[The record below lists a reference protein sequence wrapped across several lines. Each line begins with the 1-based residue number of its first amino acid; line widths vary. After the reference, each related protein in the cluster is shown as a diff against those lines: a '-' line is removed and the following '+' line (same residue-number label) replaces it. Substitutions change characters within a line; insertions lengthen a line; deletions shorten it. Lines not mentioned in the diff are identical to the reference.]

1 MNTALVPQRLL
12 PISVVL
18 VLGATAPAVA
28 QSPSDRNV
36 FGSLANRHPG
46 YGAMLHLAAERP
58 LYEQMATLAA
68 GRREDRFGFG
78 GDVVQQGSRGFVVG
92 VPRPGV
98 WWLVARGS
106 GPDFTSPD
114 IAFPLVGPVSDVL
127 LPPIH
132 PTRGAACL
140 LRLEPAVAWVAP
152 GRRARIVEG
161 GAGAFPRWG
170 PWRPWIRLD
179 RGAADREYWLDPA
192 ADPVS
197 SPQPLEVTVGAPGH
211 EVSTFECR
219 WGTLIEVSLKARS
232 EPPLELLLVTRGLT
246 GDGGVS
252 DEALQAAILVD
263 RSGWPVGVADDAG
276 WVAVSPG
283 DYRVLGSSGDEWWIQ
298 VEGDGTRRLVVPDR
312 SVEVLGPAEAL
323 PATVFAL
330 HWSRTGDLLGRQQL
344 ETTTATSG
352 NSDRPKWTVRPPAGA
367 VETIILASG
376 FEMVTIDWSLGRK
389 SVELTQLRS
398 IEGVVVADDTGE
410 PLQGA
415 EVALHGAYTGR
426 LAPVALT
433 AANGVFRVDSGEAE
447 GSPRLIVRAH
457 GYKTARVDLAWLAP
471 TGTAGAIV
479 VRLERAAALVG
490 RIVSSDGTGLTG
502 SVALVSGQGPFPAPS
517 VGPVD
522 LFMASNPALHDVE
535 RADAAGVFR
544 FPEVSSAIRFVAVG
558 ASGYATRL
566 LPLRSEEMDATP
578 SPEGKISFDLGDVV
592 LVPEMVV
599 EGVVTEESGLALS
612 GATVGFARSLD
623 VMGAHGLT
631 GVSLPTG
638 QVRADVEGRFQIG
651 GLAEGTLVDLK
662 VEHPGHALVELPR
675 VAVSAATSP
684 VWLSVEMKEASEV
697 VGRVV
702 DAATGAGLEGVR
714 LELFDDSRRRQLA
727 FERSGPEGR
736 FVLRGIASLDGVLE
750 VEAFG
755 YESVRYRLADEIA
768 RRSTPGDGFVL
779 TLRRGRASVR
789 GVVLSGGAP
798 VVGAAVR
805 MNVKESA
812 ITDGAGRFELS
823 GLPAGESMVFCWPSG
838 DESGQPIMWSRHV
851 RPGAN
856 EFVFDLTPVE
866 VSGRVE
872 DASGLPVAAA
882 TVRISR
888 PLASA
893 EEARSTSDGSFR
905 VHVTPGRYE
914 ATVAAD
920 GYAGSSRTIDVAAT
934 EPVHAVFRLAPA
946 REIRVRVVGLTAEET
961 ATVEVRMEAATLS
974 PGGGGRL
981 TRLAG
986 PLDGGLVFLARNP
999 PDGAVVLV
1007 VHARSSG
1014 RVQRRTVE
1022 VLPRGSTEI
1031 EIAFDDPEAKCR
1043 LSGLVTVDGSPLA
1056 GAPVF
1061 LIDQRA
1067 GDAWAVRTD
1076 NRGMYDVRG
1085 LRCGRVEIAAVGERR
1100 MMRVEGARRAD
1111 FQARG
1116 AVLRGR
1122 VELADSGV
1130 PAAGIEVVATPAHVP
1145 LEIAESLAQ
1154 AVVARSGEDG
1164 GFRFGSLYQVPYLVV
1179 ARRHGGPA
1187 LGSATVDL
1195 ATAFSEVRVIVR
1207 DDRDRDPE

>member
-1 MNTALVPQRLL
+1 M
-12 PISVVL
+12 
-18 VLGATAPAVA
+18 
-28 QSPSDRNV
+28 
-36 FGSLANRHPG
+36 
-46 YGAMLHLAAERP
+46 
-58 LYEQMATLAA
+58 
-68 GRREDRFGFG
+68 
-78 GDVVQQGSRGFVVG
+78 
-92 VPRPGV
+92 
-98 WWLVARGS
+98 
-106 GPDFTSPD
+106 
-114 IAFPLVGPVSDVL
+114 
-127 LPPIH
+127 
-132 PTRGAACL
+132 
-140 LRLEPAVAWVAP
+140 
-152 GRRARIVEG
+152 
-161 GAGAFPRWG
+161 
-170 PWRPWIRLD
+170 
-179 RGAADREYWLDPA
+179 
-192 ADPVS
+192 
-197 SPQPLEVTVGAPGH
+197 
-211 EVSTFECR
+211 
-219 WGTLIEVSLKARS
+219 
-232 EPPLELLLVTRGLT
+232 
-246 GDGGVS
+246 
-252 DEALQAAILVD
+252 
-263 RSGWPVGVADDAG
+263 
-276 WVAVSPG
+276 
-283 DYRVLGSSGDEWWIQ
+283 
-298 VEGDGTRRLVVPDR
+298 
-312 SVEVLGPAEAL
+312 
-323 PATVFAL
+323 
-330 HWSRTGDLLGRQQL
+330 
-344 ETTTATSG
+344 
-352 NSDRPKWTVRPPAGA
+352 
-367 VETIILASG
+367 
-376 FEMVTIDWSLGRK
+376 
-389 SVELTQLRS
+389 
-398 IEGVVVADDTGE
+398 ADDTGE

-457 GYKTARVDLAWLAP
+457 GYRTARVDLASLAP

-522 LFMASNPALHDVE
+522 LFMASSPALHDVV
-535 RADAAGVFR
+535 RTDAAGAFR

-566 LPLRSEEMDATP
+566 LPLRSEEMEAAP
-578 SPEGKISFDLGDVV
+578 SAEGTISFDLGDVV

-623 VMGAHGLT
+623 VMGARGLT

-638 QVRADVEGRFQIG
+638 QVRSDVEGRFQIG
-651 GLAEGTLVDLK
+651 GLAEGTLIDLK

-684 VWLSVEMKEASEV
+684 VWLSIEM
-697 VGRVV
+697 
-702 DAATGAGLEGVR
+702 
-714 LELFDDSRRRQLA
+714 
-727 FERSGPEGR
+727 
-736 FVLRGIASLDGVLE
+736 
-750 VEAFG
+750 
-755 YESVRYRLADEIA
+755 
-768 RRSTPGDGFVL
+768 
-779 TLRRGRASVR
+779 
-789 GVVLSGGAP
+789 
-798 VVGAAVR
+798 
-805 MNVKESA
+805 KESA

-838 DESGQPIMWSRHV
+838 DESGQPIMWSRQV

-920 GYAGSSRTIDVAAT
+920 GYAGSSRMLDVAAT

-946 REIRVRVVGLTAEET
+946 REIRVRVAGLTAEET
-961 ATVEVRMEAATLS
+961 ATVEVRMEAAPLS

-999 PDGAVVLV
+999 PDGAIVLV

-1043 LSGLVTVDGSPLA
+1043 LSGLVTVDGSLLA

-1076 NRGMYDVRG
+1076 SRGMYDVRG

-1100 MMRVEGARRAD
+1100 MMQVEGARRAD

-1207 DDRDRDPE
+1207 DDRDRAPE